1 MLPEL
6 KTRDFFRCQILV
18 LKHDSK
24 WIFAPQLIWSSNRG
38 LLFENEVLNILN
50 NFFLVNIYQYY
61 CVVTIFFILSLF
73 QELQNGENLL
83 DIDKGQYP
91 TKYAIKLAQK
101 LWTDEEL
108 KNGIIEPKN
117 TQSKKDLLDQ
127 DRVKLIKS

>member
-1 MLPEL
+1 M
-6 KTRDFFRCQILV
+6 
-18 LKHDSK
+18 
-24 WIFAPQLIWSSNRG
+24 
-38 LLFENEVLNILN
+38 
-50 NFFLVNIYQYY
+50 
-61 CVVTIFFILSLF
+61 SLF